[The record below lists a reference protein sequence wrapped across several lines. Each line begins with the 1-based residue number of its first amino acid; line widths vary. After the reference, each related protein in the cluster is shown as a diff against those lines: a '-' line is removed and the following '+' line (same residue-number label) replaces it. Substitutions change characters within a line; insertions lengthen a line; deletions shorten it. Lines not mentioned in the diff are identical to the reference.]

1 MKTRPCRGLVLLLL
15 LSACFQALADPALW
29 RIQRDGTTVYLFGTV
44 HVLPKE
50 TPWHYPQLDRA
61 LVASDVLY
69 VELVDDDQATM
80 QPLVMQYGID
90 LAHPLSSELDAS
102 DEQRL
107 QAAAQTA
114 GIPAPA
120 LDAMR
125 PWMAAVT
132 LTVAPIVKAGFDPES
147 GADKQ
152 LRHEFASS
160 GKPVKG
166 LETAEQQIRYFADL
180 SQSVQVSM
188 LQDTLDDYARADTE
202 IAALVKDWQGGD
214 VDAIAALENS
224 DMREKYPVLYS
235 TLLAER
241 NRRWAQQIAQ
251 LLQLHSHQSIF
262 IAVGAAHLA
271 GPDDVQAQLQKLGI
285 PVERIH

>member
-1 MKTRPCRGLVLLLL
+1 MRIWRRALLASL
-15 LSACFQALADPALW
+15 LSLACTSALADPALW
-29 RIQRDGTTVYLFGTV
+29 KIQHDGATVYLFGTV
-44 HVLPKE
+44 HVLPPN
-50 TPWHYPQLDRA
+50 TQWHYAALDSA
-61 LVASDVLY
+61 LAASDVLY

-90 LAHPLSSELDAS
+90 LAHPLSSELDAG
-102 DEQRL
+102 DQQRL
-107 QAAAQTA
+107 QAAAQTV

-147 GADKQ
+147 GADKK
-152 LRHEFASS
+152 LRQEFASE

-180 SQSVQVSM
+180 AQAVQISM
-188 LQDTLDDYARADTE
+188 LRNSLDDYAKADTE
-202 IAALVKDWQGGD
+202 IAALVKDWQHGD
-214 VDAIAALENS
+214 VEAIATLENS
-224 DMREKYPVLYS
+224 DMGEKYPVLYK
-235 TLLAER
+235 TLLTER
-241 NRRWAQQIAQ
+241 NQRWARQIAQ
-251 LLQLHSHQSIF
+251 MLQQHKTIF

-271 GPDDVQAQLQKLGI
+271 GPDDVQSQLKKTGI
-285 PVERIH
+285 AVTRLH

>member
-1 MKTRPCRGLVLLLL
+1 MNPWLRSLGAFALLLVA
-15 LSACFQALADPALW
+15 SSSCADPALW
-29 RIQRDGTTVYLFGTV
+29 KIQRDGTTVYLFGTV
-44 HVLPKE
+44 HVLPQG
-50 TPWHYPQLDRA
+50 TQWHYPQLDRA
-61 LVASDVLY
+61 LAASDVLY
-69 VELVDDDQATM
+69 VELVDDDPATM

-90 LAHPLSSELDAS
+90 FEHPLSSELDAA

-114 GIPAPA
+114 GIPAQA
-120 LDAMR
+120 LDAMK

-132 LTVAPIVKAGFDPES
+132 LTVAPIVKAGFDPAS

-152 LRHEFASS
+152 LRRQFAAQ

-166 LETAEQQIRYFADL
+166 LETAAQQIGYFADL
-180 SQSVQVSM
+180 SQSVQISM
-188 LQDTLDDYARADTE
+188 LESTLDDYAKADTE
-202 IAALVKDWQGGD
+202 IAALVKDWKQGD

-224 DMREKYPVLYS
+224 DMRDKYPVLYK
-235 TLLAER
+235 TLLTER
-241 NRRWAQQIAQ
+241 NQRWARQIAQ
-251 LLQLHSHQSIF
+251 MLDNRQTVF

-285 PVERIH
+285 TAERVH

>member
-152 LRHEFASS
+152 LRHEFASR

-188 LQDTLDDYARADTE
+188 LQNTLDD
-202 IAALVKDWQGGD
+202 
-214 VDAIAALENS
+214 
-224 DMREKYPVLYS
+224 
-235 TLLAER
+235 
-241 NRRWAQQIAQ
+241 
-251 LLQLHSHQSIF
+251 
-262 IAVGAAHLA
+262 
-271 GPDDVQAQLQKLGI
+271 
-285 PVERIH
+285 

>member
-1 MKTRPCRGLVLLLL
+1 MNMRHRRWLALILL
-15 LSACFQALADPALW
+15 LSACSQALADPALW
-29 RIQRDGTTVYLFGTV
+29 KIQRDGATVYLFGTV
-44 HVLPKE
+44 HVMPKGA
-50 TPWHYPQLDRA
+50 PWHYPQLDRA
-61 LVASDVLY
+61 LAASDALY

-90 LAHPLSSELDAS
+90 FAHPLSGELDAS

-107 QAAAQTA
+107 QVAAQTA
-114 GIPAPA
+114 GVPAQA
-120 LDAMR
+120 LDAMK

-147 GADKQ
+147 GADKK
-152 LRHEFASS
+152 LRQQFASQ

-180 SQSVQVSM
+180 SQAVQVSM
-188 LQDTLDDYARADTE
+188 LRSTLDDYAKADTE
-202 IAALVKDWQGGD
+202 IVTLVKDWQQGD

-224 DMREKYPVLYS
+224 DMRDKYPVLYK
-235 TLLAER
+235 TLLTER
-241 NRRWAQQIAQ
+241 NQRWAQQIAQ
-251 LLQLHSHQSIF
+251 MLDDHQTVF

-285 PVERIH
+285 HVERVH

>member
-1 MKTRPCRGLVLLLL
+1 MNTWLRSLVAFALLLVAA
-15 LSACFQALADPALW
+15 SACANPALW
-29 RIQRDGTTVYLFGTV
+29 KIQRGGTTIYLFGTV
-44 HVLPKE
+44 HVLPKD
-50 TPWHYPQLDRA
+50 TSWHYPELDA
-61 LVASDVLY
+61 AMAASDVLY

-90 LAHPLSSELDAS
+90 LAHPLSSELNAA

-107 QAAAQTA
+107 RAAAQTA
-114 GIPAPA
+114 GVPAQA

-147 GADKQ
+147 GVDKK
-152 LRHEFASS
+152 LRQAFASQ

-166 LETAEQQIRYFADL
+166 LETAEQQIRYFAEL
-180 SQSVQVSM
+180 SQAVQISM
-188 LQDTLDDYARADTE
+188 LRSSLDDYAKADTE
-202 IAALVKDWQGGD
+202 IAALVRDWQKGD

-224 DMREKYPVLYS
+224 DMREKYPVLYR
-235 TLLAER
+235 TLLTER
-241 NRRWAQQIAQ
+241 NQRWARQIAQ
-251 LLQLHSHQSIF
+251 MPSSGHTTF

-285 PVERIH
+285 HVERVH

>member
-1 MKTRPCRGLVLLLL
+1 MKIWRDALLAGL
-15 LSACFQALADPALW
+15 LSFVCASALADPALW
-29 RIQRDGTTVYLFGTV
+29 KIQRDGTTIYLFGTV
-44 HVLPKE
+44 HVLPPN
-50 TPWHYPQLDRA
+50 TQWHYAALDRA
-61 LVASDVLY
+61 LAASDVLY

-90 LAHPLSSELDAS
+90 LAHPLSSELDAG

-120 LDAMR
+120 LDAMK

-147 GADKQ
+147 GADKK
-152 LRHEFASS
+152 LRQEFASS

-166 LETAEQQIRYFADL
+166 LETAAQQIGYFANL
-180 SQSVQVSM
+180 SQAVQVSM
-188 LQDTLDDYARADTE
+188 LRNSLDDYAKADTE
-202 IAALVKDWQGGD
+202 IATLVKDWQQGN

-224 DMREKYPVLYS
+224 DMRDKYPVLYK
-235 TLLAER
+235 TLLTER
-241 NRRWAQQIAQ
+241 NQRWAQQIAT
-251 LLQLHSHQSIF
+251 LLQQHKTIF

-271 GPDDVQAQLQKLGI
+271 GPDDVQSQLK
-285 PVERIH
+285 ETD

>member
-1 MKTRPCRGLVLLLL
+1 MSTWSRAFVASVLLLVAA
-15 LSACFQALADPALW
+15 SASADPALW
-29 RIQRDGTTVYLFGTV
+29 KVQRDGATVYLFGTV
-44 HVLPKE
+44 HVLPQDMR
-50 TPWHYPQLDRA
+50 WHDPQLDEA
-61 LVASDVLY
+61 LAASDVLY

-90 LAHPLSSELDAS
+90 LAHPLSSELDAG

-107 QAAAQTA
+107 HAAAQTA
-114 GIPAPA
+114 GIPVPA

-147 GADKQ
+147 GADKK
-152 LRHEFASS
+152 LRQQFASQ

-180 SQSVQVSM
+180 SQPVQLSM
-188 LQDTLDDYARADTE
+188 LRNALDDYARADTE
-202 IAALVKDWQGGD
+202 IAQLVKDWQAGD

-224 DMREKYPVLYS
+224 EMRDRYPVLYK
-235 TLLAER
+235 TLLTTR
-241 NRRWAQQIAQ
+241 NQRWAQQIAQ
-251 LLQLHSHQSIF
+251 MLQQHKTLF

-285 PVERIH
+285 KAERVH

>member
-1 MKTRPCRGLVLLLL
+1 MCT
-15 LSACFQALADPALW
+15 ATLADPALW
-29 RIQRDGTTVYLFGTV
+29 EIQRDGSTVYLFGTV
-44 HVLPKE
+44 HVLPKDAQ
-50 TPWHYPQLDRA
+50 WHYPQLDRA
-61 LVASDVLY
+61 LAASEVLY

-90 LAHPLSSELDAS
+90 FAHPLSGELDAA

-114 GIPAPA
+114 GIPVQA
-120 LDAMR
+120 LDAMK
-125 PWMAAVT
+125 PWMAAVS
-132 LTVAPIVKAGFDPES
+132 LTVAPIVRAGFDPES
-147 GADKQ
+147 GADKK
-152 LRHEFASS
+152 LRQQFASE

-166 LETAEQQIRYFADL
+166 LETAEQQVRYFADL
-180 SQSVQVSM
+180 SQAVQISM
-188 LQDTLDDYARADTE
+188 LRNSLDDYAKTDT
-202 IAALVKDWQGGD
+202 IINALVKDWLQGD

-224 DMREKYPVLYS
+224 DMRDKYPVLYK

-241 NRRWAQQIAQ
+241 NRRWARQIAQ
-251 LLQLHSHQSIF
+251 MLVDHQTIF

-285 PVERIH
+285 NVERVR

>member
-1 MKTRPCRGLVLLLL
+1 MSPLQRCGLGLILFVLGT
-15 LSACFQALADPALW
+15 ATALADPALW
-29 RIQRDGTTVYLFGTV
+29 KIQRDGATVYLFGTV
-44 HVLPKE
+44 HVLPKDMQ
-50 TPWHYPQLDRA
+50 WHYPQLDRA
-61 LVASDVLY
+61 LAAADVLY

-90 LAHPLSSELDAS
+90 FAHPLSSELDPG
-102 DEQRL
+102 DEKRL

-120 LDAMR
+120 LDAMK

-132 LTVAPIVKAGFDPES
+132 LTVAPIVKAGFDPAS
-147 GADKQ
+147 GADKK
-152 LRHEFASS
+152 LRQQFASK

-166 LETAEQQIRYFADL
+166 LETAEQQIRYFANL
-180 SQSVQVSM
+180 SQTVQISM
-188 LQDTLDDYARADTE
+188 LRNSLDDYADADKV
-202 IAALVKDWQGGD
+202 INALVKDWQHGD

-224 DMREKYPVLYS
+224 DMHEKYPVLYK
-235 TLLAER
+235 TLLTER
-241 NRRWAQQIAQ
+241 NQRWAQQIAQ
-251 LLQLHSHQSIF
+251 MLPQNRTVF

-285 PVERIH
+285 HVERVH